1 MESHPSGCGHFT
13 VKQVSGPTG
22 FGRKV
27 MDIRRCFEIL
37 EIDATAS
44 AEEAKQAYKDMVNIW
59 HPDRFSQNPRLKEKA
74 EKKLK
79 DLNVAYETVVR
90 FNESKG
96 TTEKQEGVR
105 QGRVERDASQGSTE
119 GAGRPAESHRTE
131 AAFEAGTR
139 LFLSACAYLYTSIRQ
154 YVATQVIQEEPK
166 TEKGVEQKGFET
178 RECKGGGPARRKGRG
193 RGSGQGRRKGRG
205 GGL

>member
-1 MESHPSGCGHFT
+1 
-13 VKQVSGPTG
+13 
-22 FGRKV
+22 

-59 HPDRFSQNPRLKEKA
+59 HPDRFSQNPRLKQKA

-90 FNESKG
+90 FNESG
-96 TTEKQEGVR
+96 TTEKQGGVR
-105 QGRVERDASQGSTE
+105 ERREEGDASQGSAA
-119 GAGRPAESHRTE
+119 GAGRPVDSHRTE

-166 TEKGVEQKGFET
+166 TEKRVEEKGFGT
-178 RECKGGGPARRKGRG
+178 RGCKGGGPARRKGRG

-205 GGL
+205 SGL